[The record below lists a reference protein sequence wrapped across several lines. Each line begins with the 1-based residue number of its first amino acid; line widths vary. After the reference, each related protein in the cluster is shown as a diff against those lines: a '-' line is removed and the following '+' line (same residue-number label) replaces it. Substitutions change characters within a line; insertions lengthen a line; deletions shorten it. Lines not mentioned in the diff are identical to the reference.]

1 MDQATLYFCF
11 TLLQQGISVQLTC
24 LVDHCV
30 EDLFSRVIIC
40 FVSSISD
47 VLIPIS
53 LLLQYYKDTGSCD
66 TESLSSHCSRPEDG
80 IAQVTRL
87 RPWTVQPGHR
97 PSTGHRRRKDGG
109 QEKTSS
115 SGDFKVDGPRRYS
128 GQSRNG
134 SQSARRE
141 SQTARRESRQVWG
154 ESMDVRGGDADICDR
169 RDSHEYDYG
178 GNVDFCGDYSYR
190 GGDHGYR
197 EGGDVYYRDSAG
209 DHGLDHDEFL
219 DLDVERDGL
228 VSSDHEV
235 DSSSQPWAVTEVQSD
250 FGDLDPMTSSAI
262 FEGGSLD
269 VSTEVSKYQCIL
281 TNKTRRLYLF

>member
-1 MDQATLYFCF
+1 MYSFQPY
-11 TLLQQGISVQLTC
+11 
-24 LVDHCV
+24 
-30 EDLFSRVIIC
+30 
-40 FVSSISD
+40 
-47 VLIPIS
+47 LIPIF
-53 LLLQYYKDTGSCD
+53 LRFQYYKDTGSCD

-109 QEKTSS
+109 QAKTST
-115 SGDFKVDGPRRYS
+115 SGDFKLVDGQRRYS

-154 ESMDVRGGDADICDR
+154 ESMDVRGGDANICDH
-169 RDSHEYDYG
+169 RDSRDGSCDYG
-178 GNVDFCGDYSYR
+178 GNVDFCGDYGYR
-190 GGDHGYR
+190 DSGGYRDGGGDH
-197 EGGDVYYRDSAG
+197 VFG
-209 DHGLDHDEFL
+209 DHDGDEFL

-235 DSSSQPWAVTEVQSD
+235 DASSQPWAVTEVQSD
-250 FGDLDPMTSSAI
+250 FSDLDPLTSSAI
-262 FEGGSLD
+262 FEGVSFD
-269 VSTEVSKYQCIL
+269 VSTEVSKYQCIQL
-281 TNKTRRLYLF
+281 FEPVHSLRSSTHVCLGFPFLVFLPFFLLLYSAEYHNLP